1 MVLRRSSF
9 FSDLLRRASRWSL
22 FRQPIEVSRGFSL
35 VVLET
40 LSWNVGIKLGGL
52 MGDRDF
58 GSLGIGVAHIL
69 VKAIQMLSL
78 ISLGPMGS

>member
-1 MVLRRSSF
+1 
-9 FSDLLRRASRWSL
+9 
-22 FRQPIEVSRGFSL
+22 
-35 VVLET
+35 
-40 LSWNVGIKLGGL
+40 